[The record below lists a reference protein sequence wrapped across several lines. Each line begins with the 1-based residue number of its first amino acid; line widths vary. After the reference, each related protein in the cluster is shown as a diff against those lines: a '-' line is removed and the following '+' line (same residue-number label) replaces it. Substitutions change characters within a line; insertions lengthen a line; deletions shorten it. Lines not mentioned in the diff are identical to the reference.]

1 MPDGTLPPKLKAF
14 GWKQTDHPPYSPDLA
29 PSDSHVFL
37 LLKKFLG
44 GRRYVEDDDVKGAVN
59 TRFSSQAASFYEAGI
74 QKLVPRYDKCLNNC
88 GNYVEM

>member
-1 MPDGTLPPKLKAF
+1 MPDRTLPPKLKTF
-14 GWKQTDHPPYSPDLA
+14 GWKRIGHPPYSPDLA

-44 GRRYVEDDDVKGAVN
+44 GRRYVEDDDVKEAVN
-59 TRFSSQAASFYEAGI
+59 TRFSSQAASFYDVGI
-74 QKLVPRYDKCLNNC
+74 QKLVPRYDRCLNNG